1 MLKAAFSTGSQ
12 KAPAA
17 LKGLMKYL
25 RVMMNMISQLRC
37 LQLLQL
43 HEFQLLASTEPQ
55 SSLTWIMQKPTEVLC
70 PL

>member
-17 LKGLMKYL
+17 LKELMKYL

-43 HEFQLLASTEPQ
+43 HEFQLLASMEPQ
-55 SSLTWIMQKPTEVLC
+55 SSLTWIM
-70 PL
+70 